1 MVGLKSKSQGTTA
14 PPLKTALGHHLLHRH
29 HLKEPYQPLQTLLPP
44 RPIDFDSGWEVV
56 TGPGALRSLTVF
68 RPDDSSSQSL
78 AQGWRASPSS
88 FFSCLV
94 NLHTASTGQLVI
106 SGSLHE
112 ARASPSP
119 VADSSIA
126 APIADAT
133 KVVLGNLKGLSPISA
148 C

>member
-14 PPLKTALGHHLLHRH
+14 HPHKTALGHHLLHRH
-29 HLKEPYQPLQTLLPP
+29 HLTVPYQPLQTLLPP
-44 RPIDFDSGWEVV
+44 RLIDFGSGWEVV
-56 TGPGALRSLTVF
+56 TGPGALRSLAVF
-68 RPDDSSSQSL
+68 RPDGSSSQSL
-78 AQGWRASPSS
+78 TQGWRASLAS
-88 FFSCLV
+88 FFSCLA

-119 VADSSIA
+119 VADSNIT
-126 APIADAT
+126 APTTDAT
-133 KVVLGNLKGLSPISA
+133 IVVLGNLRGQIPISA